1 MLLRDDGYCF
11 ACGRNNEKGLH
22 LKFTGNPDRSITALF
37 TAARTHQGY
46 QGVLHGGI
54 ISTLLDEV
62 MAQALIAQGILAVT
76 AKIEVRFRKPAP
88 LGVALAA
95 TGRLCEKKGRLCTAT
110 AELTGEDGT
119 IYATANSVFSL
130 MKPEK

>member
-11 ACGRNNEKGLH
+11 ACGRNNDKGLH
-22 LKFTGNPDRSITALF
+22 LKFESNPDQSITAFF
-37 TAARTHQGY
+37 TPERTHQGY

-88 LGVALAA
+88 LGSLLAA
-95 TGRLCEKKGRLCTAT
+95 TGRVGEKKGRLCSAT

-119 IYATANSVFSL
+119 VYATANSVFSL
-130 MKPEK
+130 VKPEK